1 MTAASQTTVGEV
13 SPRWQRLTDA
23 LLLVVGLLAL
33 WQVVYYIAG
42 DVAITAPL
50 PTFVNAAELVG
61 IEWFKPHF
69 IATAKAFSTSLAIS
83 ALLGIAMGLWLGFHR
98 LSGEVAEP
106 ILAALYSIPKITLY
120 PLVLLIFGLGLSAKI
135 AFGVIHGVIPVIIFT
150 LNAVRNISPVYLRTA
165 KVMRLST
172 VQLAGTVLV
181 PAVLPEIMTGL
192 RVGFALTLL
201 GVIIG
206 EMFASQ
212 HGLGFIII
220 NGINVHDVKTMT
232 AVILLIVLFSALSN
246 ILLLAL
252 ERRLQF
258 RA

>member
-1 MTAASQTTVGEV
+1 MSGAAAGTRT
-13 SPRWQRLTDA
+13 SPRLQRAMDAA
-23 LLLVVGLLAL
+23 LLVAGILVL
-33 WQVVYYIAG
+33 WQIVHILAG

-50 PTFVNAAELVG
+50 PTFGYAWELIG
-61 IEWFKPHF
+61 LDWFAPHLA
-69 IATAKAFSTSLAIS
+69 ATAKAFAASFAIS
-83 ALLGIAMGLWLGFHR
+83 AALGIVLGLWLGFHR

-120 PLVLLIFGLGLSAKI
+120 PLILLIFGLGLSAKV

-150 LNAVRNISPVYLRTA
+150 LNAVRNINPIYVRTA
-165 KVMRLST
+165 RVLRLST
-172 VQLAGTVLV
+172 WQLAATVLV

-201 GVIIG
+201 GVVIG

-232 AVILLIVLFSALSN
+232 AVILLLVLFSAGSN

-252 ERRLQF
+252 ERRLHV